1 MVPITIVLA
10 EDHALVREGTRGI
23 LERHADLT
31 VVGEAEDGEEALSL
45 LARLRP
51 DVAILDIRMA
61 KLTGI
66 EVVRRMKEYAPNTRA
81 LILIAYDDDDYIL
94 ALMEA
99 GAAGYILK
107 TARAIELVRAVRCVS
122 LGEPV
127 LDPAIAMKV
136 ARLWAHQGVSVEREF
151 AEQLSPREREV
162 LALAAGGLRNK
173 EIAGKLQI
181 SVRTVEGHLN
191 STFVKLDVSSRTEA
205 VLFAMSRGWVSLKR
219 LDHE

>member
-23 LERHADLT
+23 LEQHPDLR

-51 DVAILDIRMA
+51 DIAILDIRMA

-66 EVVRRMKEYAPNTRA
+66 EVVRRMKECAPNTRA
-81 LILIAYDDDDYIL
+81 LILTAYDDDDYIL
-94 ALMEA
+94 ALMDA
-99 GAAGYILK
+99 GAAGYLLK
-107 TARAIELVRAVRCVS
+107 TARAIELVRAVRCVH

-136 ARLWAHQGVSVEREF
+136 ARLWAHQGVSVERESV
-151 AEQLSPREREV
+151 EQLSPREREV
-162 LALAAGGLRNK
+162 LVLAAGGLRNK
-173 EIAGKLQI
+173 EIAGELQI

-191 STFVKLDVSSRTEA
+191 STFIKLDVSSRTEA
-205 VLFAMSRGWVSLKR
+205 VLFAMSRGWVSLKKPE
-219 LDHE
+219 HE